1 MSNQERQIS
10 LNQAEKALSE
20 RRLAEARQLYEQVQ
34 QQWPD
39 DPSAR
44 QKMLELERLEAADA
58 QIRELQQQADEALAT
73 RQYRKAQGLYS
84 QAYNLAGQYG
94 IQAHQPDLERKRNQA
109 VYLETWFQ
117 RIDEMQKTVQ
127 QWEQK
132 QQWEAALEQI
142 EKLLPQIPQDGALTD
157 LRGEVEQTRRRIYEQ
172 LGDEQK
178 FRQAREAF
186 DKGCFKEAIELY
198 QSISSQYAQ
207 YPLAVERL
215 RKAELQ
221 QRSLVE
227 PALNR
232 AEAAYQEGRWGAAFQ
247 ELEGLRINIP
257 ENPDWRQKWLQI
269 GERYGLHQLDAGRQ
283 ANTDREFEQARRHFE
298 EARDKAFKRILEVY
312 PTYAEAR
319 AWHDEADDLIQIA
332 AAEKQ
337 AEKDWRA
344 GKRPDALS
352 ALAGAQKRIEHAKQ
366 EGREY
371 ITVATTINAMV
382 AALQSE
388 VDRINKE
395 AGYIKEGER
404 LLEQKRPD
412 AAAEQFRAALNALLQ
427 STQRQAVDGLNRA
440 DAILRQFDADKQAGQ
455 TATDPQEAVSRL
467 QADYDIWP
475 SGPDMARLLEI
486 TLVKAARAVL
496 DKKQNDAAAA
506 YAHRALNLNPNNQ
519 EAKQILAEVGLE
531 PEVTFIL
538 SETQDKLA
546 TIKQQ
551 DEIQAKD
558 FDPLVNR
565 LNSLLEKLGTD
576 QPVLRQ
582 RVEPV
587 LQDVRV
593 QQTRWQAYEVAY
605 KQAIEMRNQGKWA
618 EAVTELETALSL
630 LEETPSIQ
638 KQQLKTWRSARDVI
652 QKEQPRLVQFLE
664 DAHKAYGESPQTG
677 KYDTPLTILENAS
690 KTWQRIEER
699 INKAEGGYPA
709 DLLALQAQI
718 QTLRDRAT
726 LAYDAASSPVARDG
740 LVKIQAYTKRQGTD
754 AALTAL
760 EQDLIEQV
768 RGQIPQLLGKAEVA
782 EQTGDLTEALDLL
795 RQANT
800 LEPNDQNIQRQFI
813 RLGQRK
819 QLEDRLQQVTA
830 DYQRKL
836 STNSY
841 KDAVAALRQGIDI
854 FLEPGAGLLVE
865 AENTLRALLQI
876 VSYKGETAFAEA
888 ENWREAQTLLTQLTS
903 TSIDSPMV
911 KRVLVLATQWLE
923 TSRSYALR
931 GVAAS
936 TAVIEDKLKGHRA
949 ARVLLEAEP
958 HNAEFMQQFT
968 ATKQMVINQ
977 LNESATHRLERGAK
991 ALEDGDID
999 SAHKEAERV
1008 EAEIYGPVAKEFEG
1022 FFAGEEI
1029 VIRNRDKAAEIIK
1042 AAEELGKKAEKAN
1055 PLYDGARDLFAQ
1067 NKLNEAQQKLDQIG
1081 DVSGLTNLVK
1091 EIAQL
1096 QGQIDTAI
1104 EENVRQRL
1112 SDEMTAARI
1121 DLNRV
1126 SDRDGLQE
1134 RLTQLQA
1141 FPKKELKRLPKE
1153 ERDRYNDLVDEV
1165 KARLQELDQGKQWY
1179 EEGKKAFD
1187 AGEFATAVT
1196 NLERAL
1202 ENVPRHDTTLRV
1214 TIQKLLD
1221 QAEKQSQVQRD
1232 RVGRVK
1238 QARTLLGK
1246 ADYHGARQELQEA
1259 QSLGEDVRSL
1269 LDVAQAGIALQ
1280 NAQEAYNQKDW
1291 ETADIDLEDALS
1303 YAQDNP
1309 DAEIVLRDVRRL
1321 QKLVERLKE
1330 KAVKEAEEA
1339 RLIALAE
1346 DEARKEREAA
1356 EREAAKT
1363 RTKEEQERRRKLS
1376 SSIIIARRALAEQD
1390 FETARQKVEA
1400 VLNEDPT
1407 YEDAL
1412 KLEDEIQR
1420 TRTAQKMLKEAETAR
1435 QSRHY
1440 ARAQSTIESLLETTL
1455 PNYAPAIT
1463 LLKQIL
1469 DERPIAEKLQAAEK
1483 LARNHQYREAREVVQ
1498 AVEGASPQ
1506 QLESTYTLISQLQ
1519 LDRAEKLTRN
1529 GLFQD
1534 ARLLVQSV
1542 VGADPAQLQRVQTLI
1557 AEEEAKIIEPIE
1569 REFLDG
1575 HYREALERCV
1585 GALSQTS
1592 SPDIRQ
1598 KLETLQGQIVERRAA
1613 KEMERF
1619 RKLLKPS
1626 QGSADLD
1633 DAIAGLEWL
1642 VAQKPQ
1648 PIATTYRDI
1657 RKLYYDALAQRLRGR
1672 MQQAEAMLKQEQ
1684 VVEAVNLLE
1693 STATEADNLIEEAGE
1708 LGWELKK
1715 ISDQA
1720 TRRREKIQ
1728 EEQEQ
1733 QERAQAMAK
1742 GQTLLEKAET
1752 LLNKAKTRLDLDR
1765 ARRLTEDALAMP
1777 LFKESASAKA
1787 LYSQANEALSL
1798 YDKTEQA
1805 LKLSQEQVNLRRFE
1819 PAETALRLPSHTI
1832 SPLFHEAYNRQR
1844 ELVRLLR
1851 QAEKAQ
1857 YDSLWEDALKYFLIV
1872 IKQEP
1877 NLALLLESDIERC
1890 KRQVMEQMIAEAQ
1903 QALELVPPDWEK
1915 AREILD
1921 DMEQA
1926 TWFTSTYAAQANV
1939 LRAKAHSFKW
1949 LAQAIN
1955 QLNAARVDLA
1965 QVQVAMREARR
1976 RLPGE
1981 VDQELGPWEKLV
1993 EAAVAWQERRDW
2005 QTTETILQNLYGPA
2019 AELPLVKQL
2028 QEDITRAKA
2037 ETAKI
2042 TQLKQILI
2050 QKQQQ
2055 MEKALG
2061 DGNYDQTIEYVRQA
2075 QETDVQHEVTVAMKR
2090 TARQHLWEQ
2099 SQSRRAIKQ
2108 YGEAIR
2114 FGQYLEKLF
2123 LDMSDRENETALSYA
2138 RGLFRERQEQFEAAL
2153 SQASQAVA
2161 RYDAVGAE
2169 QGIREAETIAAPGP
2183 GETAKSDERL
2193 LELRQQLNNL
2203 AHKVSQADSQL
2214 AEYRRYRQM
2223 KAWVQARD
2231 ALQAAMGQAAGYAAA
2246 DKAIGEFQ
2254 NVLAEQ
2260 AQEKLNQS
2268 ANDPHAY
2275 TDALHFCALGLS
2287 LNERHNTLI
2296 ALQREVGEGR
2306 DKRWQSLLGQI
2317 RLSLQGWELDSA
2329 NRYLDQAVQLFA
2341 SHAVR
2346 EQTGRKRRLE
2356 VLQLSDFAG
2365 SQFEEL
2371 RQLAQEWDK
2380 KNSQVDEIKRLME
2393 LGLNKVRNRDY
2404 NGASD
2409 SFEEIRRKAS
2419 DFEEARQWQGYAKN
2433 MYTVVKHVAEDRFQQ
2448 ALNVLE
2454 TTEPILRV
2462 AAKALLPSV
2471 LGTVSRLQQ
2480 ERRQAVYDV
2489 VRLKGPIQELIGLT
2503 NQKDSAAAKADFAS
2517 LQQAAELRKRIL
2529 ARRNAFVS
2537 FYQDRATPPESFDP
2551 GRSENLSATS
2561 PFEEESRPRTYTDRS
2576 TSRPETAADS
2586 RPGEDTVATKRFE
2599 EQGDAAAKKYQP
2611 GLDDT
2616 LFAEPQNTPTNTPN
2630 PADLSGG
2637 NNAPPKHTADTGA
2650 TEPHHTPTNTPKS
2663 EDSSKGNNAPPKR
2676 TTDTDNAQKDKPKP
2690 TTPPEPVKP
2699 QAVPDTTPTLEIL
2712 DADDLPDV
2720 GEYGANRFAEL
2731 AGKNLDGKEGD

>member
-20 RRLAEARQLYEQVQ
+20 RRLAEARQLYEKVQ

-39 DPSAR
+39 DPTAR
-44 QKMLELERLEAADA
+44 QKMLELERLEAADT

-109 VYLETWFQ
+109 VYLETWFE
-117 RIDEMQKTVQ
+117 RINEIQQLVQ
-127 QWEQK
+127 QLEQK
-132 QQWEAALEQI
+132 QQWDAALEQI

-352 ALAGAQKRIEHAKQ
+352 ALAGAQKRIEHARQ

-412 AAAEQFRAALNALLQ
+412 AAAEQFRSALNALLQ

-440 DAILRQFDADKQAGQ
+440 DAILRQFEADKNSGQ
-455 TATDPQEAVSRL
+455 TATDPQDAVSRL
-467 QADYDIWP
+467 QAAYDVWP
-475 SGPDMARLLEI
+475 SGPDIARLLET
-486 TLVKAARAVL
+486 TLVKAARAMR
-496 DKKQNDAAAA
+496 DKNQNDAAAQ
-506 YAHRALNLNPNNQ
+506 YANQALALNPKNR
-519 EAKQILAEVGLE
+519 EGERILVEGELE
-531 PEVTFIL
+531 PEVTSTL
-538 SETQDKLA
+538 TETQKGLA
-546 TIKQQ
+546 DIERH
-551 DEIQAKD
+551 DDIQAKD
-558 FDPLVNR
+558 FAPLINR
-565 LNSLLEKLGTD
+565 LNTLLEKLGAE

-587 LQDVRV
+587 FQDVQT

-605 KQAIEMRNQGKWA
+605 KKAIEMRDQGRWP
-618 EAVTELETALSL
+618 ETVMELETALSL
-630 LEETPSIQ
+630 LEKTPA
-638 KQQLKTWRSARDVI
+638 KQNQLLKTWRSARDVI

-677 KYDTPLTILENAS
+677 KYDTPLTILENAA

-709 DLLALQAQI
+709 DLLVLQTQI

-740 LVKIQAYTKRQGTD
+740 LVKIQAYTKRHGTD

-782 EQTGDLTEALDLL
+782 EQTGEITEALDLL
-795 RQANT
+795 RQVT
-800 LEPNDQNIQRQFI
+800 VLEPNDQNIRRQYI
-813 RLGQRK
+813 RLEQRK
-819 QLEDRLQQVTA
+819 QLEKRLQDVTA

-854 FLEPGAGLLVE
+854 FLEPGAGLPTE
-865 AENTLRALLQI
+865 AENALRALLQI
-876 VSYKGETAFAEA
+876 ASYEGGTAFAETG
-888 ENWREAQTLLTQLTS
+888 NWREAQTLLTQLNS
-903 TSIDSPMV
+903 VDSPLV
-911 KRVLVLATQWLE
+911 KRVLVLVTQWLE

-931 GVAAS
+931 GVVAS
-936 TAVIEDKLKGHRA
+936 TAVIEDKLTGHRA
-949 ARVLLEAEP
+949 ARVLLKEEP
-958 HNAEFMQQFT
+958 NDPEIIRQVT

-991 ALEDGDID
+991 ALEDGDFD
-999 SAHKEAERV
+999 SAHKEAESV
-1008 EAEIYGPVAKEFEG
+1008 EAKIYGPVAHEFEG
-1022 FFAGEEI
+1022 FFSGEEI
-1029 VIRNRDKAAEIIK
+1029 VAQNQNKATDIIAKSEKLKEKNQK
-1042 AAEELGKKAEKAN
+1042 AQPFYAA
-1055 PLYDGARDLFAQ
+1055 ARDLFAQ

-1081 DVSGLTNLVK
+1081 DVSGLTSLEK

-1096 QGQIDTAI
+1096 QKQIATAI
-1104 EENVRQRL
+1104 EENVRQQL

-1141 FPKKELKRLPKE
+1141 FPKKELKRLSKE
-1153 ERDRYNDLVDEV
+1153 EQDRYKDLVDEV

-1196 NLERAL
+1196 NLGRAL

-1221 QAEKQSQVQRD
+1221 QAQERSQVQRD
-1232 RVGRVK
+1232 R
-1238 QARTLLGK
+1238 
-1246 ADYHGARQELQEA
+1246 ADSMKRASDFLHQGDFYRARQELQLA
-1259 QSLGEDVRSL
+1259 QSMGEEVRSL
-1269 LDVAQAGIALQ
+1269 LYAAQAGIALQ
-1280 NAQEAYNQKDW
+1280 NAQEAYKQKDW
-1291 ETADIDLEDALS
+1291 EIAAIDLEDALS

-1309 DAEIVLRDVRRL
+1309 DAEIVLRDIHRL

-1330 KAVKEAEEA
+1330 KAVKETEEA

-1356 EREAAKT
+1356 EREAGKA
-1363 RTKEEQERRRKLS
+1363 RVKEEQERRRKLS
-1376 SSIIIARRALAEQD
+1376 SSIIAARRALAEQD
-1390 FETARQKVEA
+1390 FETARQKVET
-1400 VLNEDPT
+1400 VLSEDPT

-1420 TRTAQKMLKEAETAR
+1420 TRTAQSMLKEAETAR
-1435 QSRHY
+1435 QARHY

-1463 LLKQIL
+1463 LLKQIQ

-1506 QLESTYTLISQLQ
+1506 QLDSTYTLISQLQ
-1519 LDRAEKLTRN
+1519 LDRAEKMTRN
-1529 GLFQD
+1529 GLFQE

-1569 REFLDG
+1569 REFLDEN
-1575 HYREALERCV
+1575 YREALERCI

-1613 KEMERF
+1613 REMERF
-1619 RKLLKPS
+1619 RKLIKQVQSP
-1626 QGSADLD
+1626 ADLD
-1633 DAIAGLEWL
+1633 DVIAGLGWL
-1642 VAQKPQ
+1642 VTQKPQ

-1657 RKLYYDALAQRLRGR
+1657 RKLYYDTLAQRLRGR

-1693 STATEADNLIEEAGE
+1693 SIATEADNLIEEAGE

-1742 GQTLLEKAET
+1742 GQALLEKAET
-1752 LLNKAKTRLDLDR
+1752 LLKEAKTRLDLDR

-1777 LFKESASAKA
+1777 MFKESTSAKA
-1787 LYSQANEALSL
+1787 LHDQTNEALSL

-1857 YDSLWEDALKYFLIV
+1857 YDRLWGDALKHFLTV

-1890 KRQVMEQMIAEAQ
+1890 KRQVMERVIAEAQ

-1939 LRAKAHSFKW
+1939 LRAKAHSFEW

-1955 QLNAARVDLA
+1955 QLNSSRVDLA
-1965 QVQVAMREARR
+1965 QVQVALREARR

-1981 VDQELGPWEKLV
+1981 ADQELGSWEKLL

-2005 QTTETILQNLYGPA
+2005 QTTVTILQDLYGPA

-2028 QEDITRAKA
+2028 QEDITRARA

-2042 TQLKQILI
+2042 TQLEQTLI

-2055 MEKALG
+2055 MEKVLG
-2061 DGNYDQTIEYVRQA
+2061 EGNYDQVVESIRQA
-2075 QETDVQHEVTVAMKR
+2075 QEIEGQHDVTLMMKR
-2090 TARQHLWEQ
+2090 IARRHLLEQ
-2099 SQSRRAIKQ
+2099 SQNRRAIKQ

-2114 FGQYLEKLF
+2114 LGQYLEKLF
-2123 LDMSDRENETALSYA
+2123 LDMNDRENETALSYA

-2169 QGIREAETIAAPGP
+2169 QGIREAETIAAVGP

-2231 ALQAAMGQAAGYAAA
+2231 ALQAAMGQAVGYAAA

-2611 GLDDT
+2611 RLDDT

-2637 NNAPPKHTADTGA
+2637 NNAPPKRTADTGA

-2699 QAVPDTTPTLEIL
+2699 QAVPDTTSTPETLDEDNITPMDY
-2712 DADDLPDV
+2712 DAYRSRTWMNDEE
-2720 GEYGANRFAEL
+2720 GE
-2731 AGKNLDGKEGD
+2731 